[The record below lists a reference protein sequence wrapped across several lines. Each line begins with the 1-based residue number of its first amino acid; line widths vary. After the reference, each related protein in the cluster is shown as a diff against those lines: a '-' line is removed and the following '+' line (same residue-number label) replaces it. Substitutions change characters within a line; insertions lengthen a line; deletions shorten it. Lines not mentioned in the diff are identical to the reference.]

1 MQRFL
6 VENEKGPDLEFEGE
20 QLVNEAQPGLGTVE
34 VWRTARGRYVAKR
47 RRYAHRGRPYVYS
60 VDVFDSLEPLAEWL
74 GDSAEAKRICASL
87 GHRKVRKID

>member
-20 QLVNEAQPGLGTVE
+20 QVVNEAQAGLGAVE

-47 RRYAHRGRPYVYS
+47 RQSAHRGRPYVYA
-60 VDVFDSLEPLAEWL
+60 VEVLDSLEALAKWL

-87 GHRKVRKID
+87 GHRNIRKVD